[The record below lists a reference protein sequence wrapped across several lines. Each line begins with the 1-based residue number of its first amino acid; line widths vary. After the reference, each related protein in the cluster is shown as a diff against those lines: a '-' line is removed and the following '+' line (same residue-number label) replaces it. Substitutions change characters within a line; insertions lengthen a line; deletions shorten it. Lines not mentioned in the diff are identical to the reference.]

1 VAVRRRRE
9 VVERSNWRRSKFD
22 GCVSGLLYAYEVEFL
37 GYLAKVGD
45 FVLIDLEM
53 DCFFSPLAFI

>member
-1 VAVRRRRE
+1 VAVRRRE
-9 VVERSNWRRSKFD
+9 AVERSNWRRSKFD
-22 GCVSGLLYAYEVEFL
+22 GCVFGLLYAYVVEFL

-53 DCFFSPLAFI
+53 DCFLSQLAFI